1 MRWII
6 IDGLGGNLST
16 GETNNQIIT
25 CICMLL
31 CVVTNTIPTL
41 LAVSSTLTLPHT
53 SAAKIY
59 IYFDWRNCHA
69 CACIHTRTYARARCH
84 PFLVISQCMHM
95 TFCCFL
101 YYNSRST
108 HAGHFYTQ
116 FSSPLFSIL
125 HHVAESTS
133 SQVTSSPSSYI
144 SHGGGFS
151 IC

>member
-1 MRWII
+1 
-6 IDGLGGNLST
+6 
-16 GETNNQIIT
+16 
-25 CICMLL
+25 MLL

-53 SAAKIY
+53 SAAKKY